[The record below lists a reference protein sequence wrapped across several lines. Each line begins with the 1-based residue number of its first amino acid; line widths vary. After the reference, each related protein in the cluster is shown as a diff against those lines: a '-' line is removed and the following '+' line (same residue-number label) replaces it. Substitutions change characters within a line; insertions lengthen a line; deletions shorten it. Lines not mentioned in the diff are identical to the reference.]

1 MITRVAIAGA
11 GGRMGRVL
19 IEAVLADRELALAAA
34 LDAAGSPAVGQPA
47 GAMRIGS
54 DLDALAAADVLVD
67 FTRPEGTLAHLQACR
82 KHGKSMVIGTT
93 GFSDAQKARI
103 AEAARGMP
111 IVLSPNFAIGVNV
124 VFRLAQT
131 AAAALGDAYDVE
143 IVEAHHRH
151 KVDAPSGT
159 ALKLGELVAGALGRD
174 LHKVAM
180 HGRAGDTG
188 ERPAKAIGFHA
199 IRGGDIVGEHTVIFA
214 GAGERVEVAV
224 RSQSRQT
231 YAAGALRAA
240 KWLRGRG
247 PGLYDMFDVLG
258 LK

>member
-1 MITRVAIAGA
+1 MKVAIAGA
-11 GGRMGRVL
+11 GGRMGRTL
-19 IEAVLADRELALAAA
+19 IEGVLADRELELAAA
-34 LDAAGSPAVGQPA
+34 LDVPGAPAIGQAAGAL
-47 GAMRIGS
+47 RIGA
-54 DLDALAAADVLVD
+54 DLGALAGADVLVD
-67 FTRPEGTLAHLQACR
+67 FTRPEGTLAHLEACV
-82 KHGKSMVIGTT
+82 KLGKRMVIGTT
-93 GFSDAQKARI
+93 GFSEAQAKRI
-103 AEAARGMP
+103 AEAARRIP

-131 AAAALGDAYDVE
+131 AAKALGDAYDVE

-159 ALKLGELVAGALGRD
+159 ALKLGELVAQALGRD
-174 LHKVAM
+174 LGQVAT
-180 HGRAGDTG
+180 HGRHGDTG

-214 GAGERVEVAV
+214 GEGERVEVAV
-224 RSQSRQT
+224 RSQSRST

-240 KWLRGRG
+240 KWLAGRG
-247 PGLYDMFDVLG
+247 PGLYDMSDVLG